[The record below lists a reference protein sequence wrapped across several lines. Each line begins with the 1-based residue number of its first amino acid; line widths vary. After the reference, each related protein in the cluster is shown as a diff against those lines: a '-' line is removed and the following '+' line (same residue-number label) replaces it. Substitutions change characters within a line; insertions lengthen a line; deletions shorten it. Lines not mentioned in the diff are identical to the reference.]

1 MAGLIGA
8 RLAED
13 LQPWPV
19 AGLVAGTREILRE
32 SVARLDQLRRL
43 ATQDARA
50 HQRGRRLTQRA
61 GLHLLAQTRPPPP
74 IVQGDVYRH
83 PPSAP
88 RPSFLCAPPRSPPP
102 PPMPARTG
110 PPQSV

>member
-61 GLHLLAQTRPPPP
+61 GLHLLAQSRHPPL
-74 IVQGDVYRH
+74 IVEGDVYR
-83 PPSAP
+83 PPKLGRASCRERGVSTCNSRWSA
-88 RPSFLCAPPRSPPP
+88 SH
-102 PPMPARTG
+102 
-110 PPQSV
+110 